1 LKDRE
6 HNKEQ
11 LIKELEESLQTNEFL
26 SLLLESMP
34 VAVYTC
40 EAGGDFGAIYISNN
54 ITVLTGYK
62 PEDFTSNSEFW
73 FYNVHPD
80 DKEVVNVNLL
90 TLLQTGHISY
100 EYRWRVADG
109 SYKWFYDISKLM
121 KAQSGESN
129 CIIGTFIDIT
139 ERKKT
144 EEALKT
150 KEEKYR
156 LLFSTE
162 QDAIIIIN
170 AETRRIV
177 DSNDA
182 ALRLYGYSKE
192 EILKLTGLDLS
203 AEPEESD
210 AAISKVA
217 MSTDKQIHYH
227 TRYHKKKD
235 GTVFPVEISSGIFML
250 KDRKF
255 ISAAIRDITHRKQAL
270 EELQKSA
277 FYLDS
282 VNDALIVLDA
292 EREIIK
298 VNKEFEHLWGYPAE
312 EVLGKPVSILFPEEE
327 VTKHFSEMKEA
338 ISSKNRRNFETIAL
352 TKTGGEVPIS
362 IRGSVIF
369 DKDGAV
375 EGFIGIFRD
384 ITERRC
390 AEEELRKH
398 REHLEELVEIR
409 TLELRKI
416 NEDLK
421 QEIAERKKIE
431 NALLESEKKLKI
443 HAKELEEGNIA
454 LKVLLKQ
461 RENDKTELEENILSN
476 IKHLVMPYITKLK
489 RNRDLS
495 KDFAY
500 LNVLESNLNEIISP
514 FSVKLSSKY
523 LGLTP
528 KEIQIADLIKDGKQ
542 DKDIME
548 ILNISQST
556 VKTHRQNIRKKL
568 GINSKRANLKTYLLS
583 LTK

>member
-1 LKDRE
+1 
-6 HNKEQ
+6 
-11 LIKELEESLQTNEFL
+11 
-26 SLLLESMP
+26 
-34 VAVYTC
+34 
-40 EAGGDFGAIYISNN
+40 
-54 ITVLTGYK
+54 
-62 PEDFTSNSEFW
+62 
-73 FYNVHPD
+73 
-80 DKEVVNVNLL
+80 
-90 TLLQTGHISY
+90 
-100 EYRWRVADG
+100 
-109 SYKWFYDISKLM
+109 
-121 KAQSGESN
+121 
-129 CIIGTFIDIT
+129 
-139 ERKKT
+139 
-144 EEALKT
+144 
-150 KEEKYR
+150 
-156 LLFSTE
+156 
-162 QDAIIIIN
+162 
-170 AETRRIV
+170 
-177 DSNDA
+177 
-182 ALRLYGYSKE
+182 
-192 EILKLTGLDLS
+192 
-203 AEPEESD
+203 
-210 AAISKVA
+210 
-217 MSTDKQIHYH
+217 
-227 TRYHKKKD
+227 
-235 GTVFPVEISSGIFML
+235 
-250 KDRKF
+250 
-255 ISAAIRDITHRKQAL
+255 
-270 EELQKSA
+270 
-277 FYLDS
+277 
-282 VNDALIVLDA
+282 
-292 EREIIK
+292 
-298 VNKEFEHLWGYPAE
+298 
-312 EVLGKPVSILFPEEE
+312 
-327 VTKHFSEMKEA
+327 
-338 ISSKNRRNFETIAL
+338 
-352 TKTGGEVPIS
+352 
-362 IRGSVIF
+362 VIF